1 MSTQENVFLKVLWDF
16 PGDSDGKE
24 SACNVETQ
32 VQSLG
37 VKKIPWRKEWLPIP
51 VFFPGALIGHVS
63 DLFLQCLRLWFPRGR
78 NTADFFVGMV
88 CVVPV

>member
-37 VKKIPWRKEWLPIP
+37 VKKIPWRKEWLPTP
-51 VFFPGALIGHVS
+51 VFLPGEFHRQRKLLGYS
-63 DLFLQCLRLWFPRGR
+63 QRGCR
-78 NTADFFVGMV
+78 EPDTMQQLTLTN
-88 CVVPV
+88 